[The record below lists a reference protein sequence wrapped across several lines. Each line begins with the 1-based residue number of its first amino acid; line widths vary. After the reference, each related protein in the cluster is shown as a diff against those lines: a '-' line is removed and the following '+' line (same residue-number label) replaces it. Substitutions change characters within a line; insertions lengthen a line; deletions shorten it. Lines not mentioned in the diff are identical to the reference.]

1 MATPEIKSVG
11 KAFALLD
18 CLAAEDDCISLPA
31 MAKRCGLSVATAHR
45 LLATL
50 ETLGAVVHTG
60 PGEYTIG
67 LRMLDLARRS
77 SFETLLASATMPI
90 LSRITRTTG
99 STAHVAVLDS
109 ERMVTYVARSASRSN
124 RIPTSPGNKLEA
136 YCSGL
141 GKVLLADLPACDR
154 DQYLADGPFPPLTA
168 RTIVQ
173 PEALD
178 RELAAIRDRRFA
190 VDDCEMFD
198 NLRCV
203 AVPILRPDGRG
214 AAALSA
220 SQDNGELSRAQ
231 IRDLVTQLTGHA
243 ATISAKL
250 FPRGATPRAAH

>member
-99 STAHVAVLDS
+99 STAHVAVLDN

-203 AVPILRPDGRG
+203 AVPILRPDGRV

>member
-18 CLAAEDDCISLPA
+18 CLAAEDDCVSLPS

-50 ETLGAVVHTG
+50 EALGAVVHTG
-60 PGEYTIG
+60 PGQYAIG
-67 LRMLDLARRS
+67 LRMLDLTRRS

-109 ERMVTYVARSASRSN
+109 ERMVTYIARSANRAN
-124 RIPTSPGNKLEA
+124 RIPTTPGIKLEA

-141 GKVLLADLPACDR
+141 GKVLLADLSTDDR
-154 DQYLADGPFPPLTA
+154 DTYLADGPFPPLTA
-168 RTIVQ
+168 RTIIT

-203 AVPILRPDGRG
+203 AVPILHPDGRVI
-214 AAALSA
+214 AALSA
-220 SQDNGELSRAQ
+220 SQDSTELSRAQ
-231 IRDLVTQLTGHA
+231 IQELVTQLTGHA
-243 ATISAKL
+243 AAISTKL
-250 FPRGATPRAAH
+250 FRRGSAPRAAH

>member
-18 CLAAEDDCISLPA
+18 CLAAEDDCVSLPS

-50 ETLGAVVHTG
+50 EALGAVVHTG

-67 LRMLDLARRS
+67 LRMLDLTRRA

-109 ERMVTYVARSASRSN
+109 ERMVTYIARSANRAN
-124 RIPTSPGNKLEA
+124 RIPTTPGNKLEA

-154 DQYLADGPFPPLTA
+154 DTYLADGPFPPLTA
-168 RTIVQ
+168 RTIIK

-178 RELAAIRDRRFA
+178 RELSAIRERRFA
-190 VDDCEMFD
+190 FDDCEMFD

-203 AVPILRPDGRG
+203 AVPILHPDGRVI
-214 AAALSA
+214 AALSA
-220 SQDNGELSRAQ
+220 SQDNAELSRAQ
-231 IRDLVTQLTGHA
+231 IKDLAAQLTGHA
-243 ATISAKL
+243 QAISSKL
-250 FPRGATPRAAH
+250 FRHGSNPYAAH

>member
-18 CLAAEDDCISLPA
+18 CLAAEDDCVSLPS

-50 ETLGAVVHTG
+50 EALGAVVHTG

-67 LRMLDLARRS
+67 LRMLELTRRS

-99 STAHVAVLDS
+99 STAHVAVLDA
-109 ERMVTYVARSASRSN
+109 ERMVTYIARSANRAN
-124 RIPTSPGNKLEA
+124 RIPTTPGNKLEA

-154 DQYLADGPFPPLTA
+154 DTYLADGPFPPLTA
-168 RTIVQ
+168 RTIVT

-178 RELAAIRDRRFA
+178 RELTAIRDRRFA
-190 VDDCEMFD
+190 IDDCEMFD

-203 AVPILRPDGRG
+203 AVPILHPDGRVV
-214 AAALSA
+214 AALSA
-220 SQDNGELSRAQ
+220 SQDNTEMSRVQ
-231 IRDLVTQLTGHA
+231 MRDLAAQLTGHA
-243 ATISAKL
+243 AAISSKL
-250 FPRGATPRAAH
+250 FRNGSASSAAH